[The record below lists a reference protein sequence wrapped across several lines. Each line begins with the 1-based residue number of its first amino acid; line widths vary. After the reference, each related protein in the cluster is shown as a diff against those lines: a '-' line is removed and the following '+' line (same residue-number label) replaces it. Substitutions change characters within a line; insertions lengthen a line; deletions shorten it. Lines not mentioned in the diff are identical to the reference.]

1 MTTLMIVD
9 DHRHIVEDLAT
20 TIPWSA
26 HGVDR
31 VLQAYSGPEALE
43 RLDREPVDIV
53 VTDIRMP
60 AMSGLE
66 LIREIGTR
74 SPATSCLLLTGHAEF
89 EYARAAIE
97 FGAAGY
103 LLKPVRHEELVAAVN
118 RIAAERAEKEAQAA
132 ETMRMRDMLQV
143 ELPRMKA
150 ELLAARTDAAQA
162 AEAERDRIVGD
173 IHDIVGYAL
182 TAMIVQLEAAGK
194 QLLTDREAGIE
205 RLEQSRRFARRSLD
219 DIRETLGQ
227 LRNRYPGYN
236 DEDGDSPSDLEGLI
250 ERFVQGAEQAV
261 NITVER
267 NVRLPDKIAEPAL
280 IKALMNALQEG
291 ITNGVRH
298 GGAGK
303 FRLSLE
309 EVGGDELRFELWN
322 DGIPFDDAYPGN
334 GLSIM
339 SERIGRLGGRTALA
353 ATRHPDG
360 TRLSILLPSA
370 RRTRVDDA

>member
-9 DHRHIVEDLAT
+9 DHQHIVEDLAT
-20 TIPWSA
+20 SIPWPA

-43 RLDREPVDIV
+43 RLDLEPVDIV

-66 LIREIGTR
+66 LIREIGIR
-74 SPATSCLLLTGHAEF
+74 SPTTSCLLLTGHAEF
-89 EYARAAIE
+89 EYARSAIE
-97 FGAAGY
+97 IGAAGY
-103 LLKPVRHEELVAAVN
+103 LLKPVRHEDLVGAVN
-118 RIAAERAEKEAQAA
+118 RILAERAQRDAQAV

-227 LRNRYPGYN
+227 LRNRYPGYS
-236 DEDGDSPSDLEGLI
+236 DGDDESPSDLEGLI
-250 ERFVQGAEQAV
+250 DRFIRGAEQAV

-267 NVRLPDKIAEPAL
+267 SVRLSDKIEEPTF

-303 FRLSLE
+303 FRLSLDDD
-309 EVGGDELRFELWN
+309 GGNELRFELWN
-322 DGIPFDDAYPGN
+322 DGAPFDGTYPGN

-353 ATRHPDG
+353 ATRDPAG
-360 TRLSILLPSA
+360 TRLSISLPAA
-370 RRTRVDDA
+370 RRTEIDEA